1 MPQATLPS
9 TNAGDLRPEVQSQT
23 AQYFAHAMQQAGVK
37 ESAGRAAFDSA
48 KANEALHASNAPE
61 VVSALMN
68 SLPEQITGIG
78 GRSKDTASI
87 VMDAVASSSIAYA
100 KEHGR
105 HAPDWVVDS
114 AIRQALPI
122 ANPEYAR
129 SLGLG
134 DYAGKSS
141 VMDDAGST
149 SGGAMKIGQVLVAIT
164 QAFAENIPFAGS
176 IALGSGLEG
185 RIFNVG
191 HIAGNNVG
199 AYKQGDKLDGL
210 SGGKSFMQSK
220 RLVDAAL
227 DTGKYTGVVKHHIAD
242 ANGCAVRP
250 DSIAAHV
257 NGLLVVATGVS
268 TNRNTTSVSASNDF
282 KLPSTGTSHSVT
294 LRCVD
299 VTKGAIEATFTPDLP
314 GGSVVSFAADV
325 DYEHSTMMN
334 ANKRPVVAV
343 VADFKSLRAHYIS
356 GRYKRTQE
364 AKHQW
369 SADVGLDSSSLG
381 SLALRNQSGAE
392 RHNMA
397 TKLMYQVGR
406 AYQTS
411 FSLNWPTRLDERSM
425 SSILGDLTFAMSE
438 ADTAM
443 IARTQVSSIGVI
455 YIGQGAVPYFDSMP
469 PEVFTPS
476 NVQRRAGVY
485 RLGTFLGRYEVYYS
499 PIEELNAPNS
509 DGFQML
515 CIGRSNQVGANPFI
529 VGDAMGAQLLPQNI
543 NDDGEQ
549 GSFYFQALGD
559 TVNPWTEFA
568 CAAAIINV
576 TKQ

>member
-1 MPQATLPS
+1 MPQAIIPT
-9 TNAGDLRPEVQSQT
+9 TNAADLRPEVQSQT
-23 AQYFAHAMQQAGVK
+23 AQYFAHAMQQAGVQ
-37 ESAGRAAFDSA
+37 EQSGRAAFDSV
-48 KANEALHASNAPE
+48 KASEALHAESAPD
-61 VVSALMN
+61 VVASLIQ
-68 SLPEQITGIG
+68 SLPEQVTGIG

-87 VMDAVASSSIAYA
+87 VMDAVASSSIAYK

-105 HAPDWVVDS
+105 HAPDWVFDT
-114 AIRQALPI
+114 AIRQALTI

-129 SLGLG
+129 QIGLG
-134 DYAGKSS
+134 EYAGKAS
-141 VMDDAGST
+141 VFDDVGSV

-164 QAFAENIPFAGS
+164 QSFAENIPFAGN
-176 IALGSGLEG
+176 IALGNGLEG

-191 HIAGNNVG
+191 HIAGNDVG

-220 RLVDAAL
+220 RLVDGAL
-227 DTGKYTGVVKHHIAD
+227 DAGKYSGVVKHQVGDAD
-242 ANGCAVRP
+242 GCPIRP
-250 DSIAAHV
+250 DSIAVHV
-257 NGLLVVATGVS
+257 NGLLVVSSAVS
-268 TNRNTTSVSASNDF
+268 TSRNTTAVSASSDF
-282 KLPSTGTSHSVT
+282 KLPSSATPYSVT
-294 LRCVD
+294 LRCPD
-299 VTKGAIEATFTPDLP
+299 VTKGAMEATFTPDLP
-314 GGSVVSFAADV
+314 AGAVVAFAADV
-325 DYEHSTMMN
+325 DYEHSSMMN
-334 ANKRPVVAV
+334 ANKRPIVSVI
-343 VADFKSLRAHYIS
+343 ADSKSLRAHYIS

-369 SADVGLDSSSLG
+369 SADVGLDSSSLA

-406 AYQTS
+406 AFQTT

-425 SSILGDLTFAMSE
+425 ASILGDLTYALSE

-455 YIGQGAVPYFDSMP
+455 YVGQGAVPYFDSMP

-476 NVQRRAGVY
+476 NIQRRAGVY

-499 PIEELNAPNS
+499 PIEELNVPNT

-529 VGDAMGAQLLPQNI
+529 VGDALGAQLLPQNI